1 MLELLLR
8 VALTP
13 QGTAKLLAS
22 CEVLRHSEADERR
35 LARLCGLLACGA
47 ALEFEARHASPAYH
61 PIWPSSSGWALP
73 SYHPLHVQVGVLK
86 LLCLMVDGPAEAETR
101 AQVRG
106 GERRGERRERVERGR
121 VERVWRGE
129 GEERRGCGEERVQ
142 KRGTNLPSSRTPHP
156 APRRSPR
163 LFPR

>member
-47 ALEFEARHASPAYH
+47 ALEFEARHASPGYH
-61 PIWPSSSGWALP
+61 PMRPSSSGWALP
-73 SYHPLHVQVGVLK
+73 SHHPLHVQVGVLK

-106 GERRGERRERVERGR
+106 ERDGEREGRKGGEGDWRGGGEERVQRGCGE
-121 VERVWRGE
+121 ERVWRGE
-129 GEERRGCGEERVQ
+129 GVERV
-142 KRGTNLPSSRTPHP
+142 
-156 APRRSPR
+156 
-163 LFPR
+163 

>member
-22 CEVLRHSEADERR
+22 CEVLRQSEADERR

-47 ALEFEARHASPAYH
+47 ALEFEARHASPGYH
-61 PIWPSSSGWALP
+61 PMRPSSSGWALP
-73 SYHPLHVQVGVLK
+73 SHHPLHVQVGVLK

-106 GERRGERRERVERGR
+106 ERETGRERAERVERGI
-121 VERVWRGE
+121 GE
-129 GEERRGCGEERVQ
+129 GVERRGCGEERV
-142 KRGTNLPSSRTPHP
+142 
-156 APRRSPR
+156 
-163 LFPR
+163 

>member
-47 ALEFEARHASPAYH
+47 ALEFEVRHALPGYR
-61 PIWPSSSGWALP
+61 PMWPSSSPWALP
-73 SYHPLHVQVGVLK
+73 ISPHVHVQVGVLK
-86 LLCLMVDGPAEAETR
+86 LLCLMVDGPAESETR

-106 GERRGERRERVERGR
+106 GERRGERAEVG
-121 VERVWRGE
+121 
-129 GEERRGCGEERVQ
+129 
-142 KRGTNLPSSRTPHP
+142 
-156 APRRSPR
+156 
-163 LFPR
+163 